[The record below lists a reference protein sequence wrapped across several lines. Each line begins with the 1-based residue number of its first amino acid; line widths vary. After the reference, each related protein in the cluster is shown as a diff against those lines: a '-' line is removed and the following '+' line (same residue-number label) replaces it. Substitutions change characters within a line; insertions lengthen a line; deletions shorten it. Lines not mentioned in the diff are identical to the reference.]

1 MTTTNDVHKNIIVIG
16 SIGYDE
22 KIKIDKMPEIGK
34 TEIGN
39 YEIVFGG
46 KGNIEAVACA
56 RTDGETIFLGAVG
69 DKDYETFKK
78 HFEEENITPILRK
91 VKGVQSHYAT
101 ILVDKEGKH
110 RIIFDPRAGFYVDRE
125 LIDDNLEFINKAS
138 FILLQLEISFD
149 TVEYI
154 IDKFKNEKNIILRP
168 SPITQLERLKKLI
181 KNVNYLIL
189 NEVELGLISGEET
202 KTQQQIEDASDKL
215 MRLYQPKNVIVSLL
229 DKGWLLRNK
238 SEKKIFP
245 FYDVDK
251 IIDKVGSMD
260 CFIGVFASYLSR
272 NYDINDAI
280 KYANLAS
287 RICACRVGTIPSLP
301 YIHDIMSYKQKI
313 ENW

>member
-1 MTTTNDVHKNIIVIG
+1 MTTINVVHKNIIIIG

-39 YEIVFGG
+39 YEIDFGG
-46 KGNIEAVACA
+46 KGNIKAVACA

-69 DKDYETFKK
+69 DKDYETFIK
-78 HFEEENITPILRK
+78 HFM
-91 VKGVQSHYAT
+91 Q
-101 ILVDKEGKH
+101 EGKH
-110 RIIFDPRAGFYVDRE
+110 RIIAYPRAGFDVDRE
-125 LIDDNLEFINKAS
+125 LIDDNLEYINKAS
-138 FILLQLEISFD
+138 FILLQLEISFE

-189 NEVELGLISGEET
+189 NEVELGLILEEET
-202 KTQQQIEDASDKL
+202 KTQQLIEDTSDKL

-238 SEKKIFP
+238 SEKKLFLL
-245 FYDVDK
+245 
-251 IIDKVGSMD
+251 M
-260 CFIGVFASYLSR
+260 
-272 NYDINDAI
+272 
-280 KYANLAS
+280 
-287 RICACRVGTIPSLP
+287 
-301 YIHDIMSYKQKI
+301 M
-313 ENW
+313 

>member
-39 YEIVFGG
+39 YEIDFGG

-78 HFEEENITPILRK
+78 HFEEENITSILRK
-91 VKGVQSHYAT
+91 VKGVQSRYAT
-101 ILVDKEGKH
+101 VLVDKEGKH
-110 RIIFDPRAGFYVDRE
+110 RIITDPRASYYVDEE
-125 LIDDNLEFINKAS
+125 LINENLESINKAG
-138 FILLQLEISFD
+138 FILLQLEITFD

-154 IDKFKNEKNIILRP
+154 IDKFKNEKTIILRP
-168 SPITQLERLKKLI
+168 SPVTQLEKLRNLI

-202 KTQQQIEDASDKL
+202 KTQQQIEVASDKL
-215 MRLYQPKNVIVSLL
+215 MKLYLPKNIIVSLL
-229 DKGWLLRNK
+229 DKGWLLKNK
-238 SEKKIFP
+238 SKKKIFP
-245 FYDVDK
+245 PYDVGN
-251 IIDKVGSMD
+251 IVEKVGHMD

-272 NYDINDAI
+272 KNNVDEAI

-287 RICACRVGTIPSLP
+287 KICCCKVGTISSLP
-301 YIHDIMSYKQKI
+301 KIPDLMSYKQRI
-313 ENW
+313 QNW